1 VARILVL
8 GARVL
13 FTRGGADA
21 LVNSLAKELKRRGHE
36 VDTVE
41 LPLSM
46 LPKESL
52 LNQSALWRAI
62 GLKDGAGREVDLV
75 IATKF
80 PTYYVSHHA
89 KSIWLVHQHRALYD
103 LYASNYS
110 DISDDPRDEQFR
122 RMIVAAD
129 AKAFAEAKYVAGIS
143 QNVIDRLRGF
153 HGIAGDVLYPPLPL
167 GNAYHPG
174 NFEPY
179 ILSVG
184 RLCLIKRV
192 DMMIKALA
200 IVHSH
205 IKLKIVG
212 APDEPGIMEYF
223 KSEIDRH
230 HLWNR
235 IEFCGRVSDE
245 ELVKLYSNAFA
256 VYYAP
261 HNEDYGYVTLEAMAS
276 AKPVITA
283 HDSGGTL
290 EFIEHNVNGI
300 ILDPTPDG
308 IGHGINALVSDPQR
322 AAQLGKAGRKFI
334 EESGLAESGWD
345 RVVNGLLSPLNKG
358 ASHAAA

>member
-1 VARILVL
+1 MARILVL

-52 LNQSALWRAI
+52 LNQSALWRAL
-62 GLKDGAGREVDLV
+62 GLRDGAGREVDLV

-80 PTYYVSHHA
+80 PTYYVSHPK

-129 AKAFAEAKYVAGIS
+129 AKAFTEAQYVSGIS
-143 QNVIDRLRGF
+143 QNVVDRLRGF
-153 HGIAGDVLYPPLPL
+153 HGIAADVLYPPLPL
-167 GNAYHPG
+167 GNSYREG
-174 NFEPY
+174 DSESY

-200 IVHSH
+200 IVHPH
-205 IKLKIVG
+205 IRLKIVG
-212 APDEPGIMEYF
+212 APDEPGIMEYL

-235 IEFCGRVSDE
+235 IDFCGRVSDE
-245 ELVKLYSNAFA
+245 ELISLYANAFA

-261 HNEDYGYVTLEAMAS
+261 HNEDYGYVTLEAMA
-276 AKPVITA
+276 AGKPVVTA

-290 EFIEHNVNGI
+290 EFVKNNVNGLV
-300 ILDPTPDG
+300 LDPTPDG
-308 IGHGINALVSDPQR
+308 IGHGINLLASDTQR
-322 AAQLGKAGRKFI
+322 ASVMGRAGRKFI

-345 RVVNGLLSPLNKG
+345 RVIDGLLSPLKEGIN
-358 ASHAAA
+358 AAA